1 MKNKKLIQEIKHK
14 LEIINETKCNH
25 LILADSNEYHRHRYI
40 VEKEKEYLLE
50 EILELLYNESVDDSK
65 KG

>member
-1 MKNKKLIQEIKHK
+1 MKNRKLIQEIKHK
-14 LEIINETKCNH
+14 LEIISETKCNH
-25 LILADSNEYHRHRYI
+25 LILADTNEYHRHRYI
-40 VEKEKEYLLE
+40 VEKEKEDLLE